1 MASGVTTAK
10 IRAREKER
18 GKKAFTGLDNAGG
31 MHFAFDKLTLDS
43 ILAKAN
49 NEIYDKASAKAFSD
63 AKAMSDY
70 NNQFNAAQAQNQM
83 DFQERMSNTS
93 HQREVKDLQAA
104 GLNPVLSA
112 NNGASTPSGA
122 SASADTSTSMSKAQF
137 ALQKEQLR
145 MQAALQQLQIGAQ
158 LEMNKQN
165 ISSAQT
171 IAKWSNELSKEL
183 GYAQM
188 ENQVDLANIS
198 AGASMYAANTSAA
211 ASKYGADTS
220 AAASKYGVDNPNSLE
235 AYLLKYITGD
245 ANSAKG
251 SNIFYDIGKSV
262 GSSVGKF
269 FAKFTNKSV
278 KSTGKFKNSKK

>member
-145 MQAALQQLQIGAQ
+145 TQTALQREQLQMQSALQELQIGAQ

-188 ENQVDLANIS
+188 ENQIDLANIS

-220 AAASKYGVDNPNSLE
+220 AAASKYGVDNPNSPLM
-235 AYLLKYITGD
+235 YLIKTILGD
-245 ANSAKG
+245 
-251 SNIFYDIGKSV
+251 
-262 GSSVGKF
+262 
-269 FAKFTNKSV
+269 TN
-278 KSTGKFKNSKK
+278 TGKEEGAFGGLVSNYVKGWKGKWKGKKK